1 MKAIST
7 LVLFCLF
14 IYLASMVGCV
24 AYENATADRYQAQA
38 QYQYALNQ
46 GYLAHSQ
53 ATVAIMVGSIP
64 FLIGFAIL
72 LVIIFFLV
80 IGFLAFLR
88 SY

>member
-1 MKAIST
+1 MKAFST

-14 IYLASMVGCV
+14 IYLASIAGCV
-24 AYENATADRYQAQA
+24 AYENAATDRYYAQTA
-38 QYQYALNQ
+38 YQHALNQ

-53 ATVAIMVGSIP
+53 AVVAMMVGSIP

-80 IGFLAFLR
+80 IAFMAFFR
-88 SY
+88 NY